1 MNWNEFDQE
10 IRGLGKIID
19 YIPDVVIGIA
29 RGGVVPAVLLSK
41 YLKVKD
47 MYVLKVRREG
57 NNRRIMAETVPDVSH
72 LKILLVED
80 MIETGKSLI
89 IAKEYLESKGAKVK
103 TACLYTMPM
112 SEIIPDYFL
121 KEVPTPLP
129 FPWE

>member
-57 NNRRIMAETVPDVSH
+57 NDRQIMAETVPDVSH

>member
-57 NNRRIMAETVPDVSH
+57 NDRRIMAETVPDVSH

>member
-1 MNWNEFDQE
+1 
-10 IRGLGKIID
+10 
-19 YIPDVVIGIA
+19 
-29 RGGVVPAVLLSK
+29 
-41 YLKVKD
+41 

-57 NNRRIMAETVPDVSH
+57 NDRQIMAETVPDVSH